1 MNKYIFFRTD
11 RIGDFLL
18 SAVLIK
24 SIKRNDPSSHIT
36 VVSSKK
42 NYNFIKD
49 INFVDTTIIYP
60 EKVIDRLKFF
70 FTLINKKY
78 FFSCVLDGKKRSIYA
93 NILIR
98 AKIKIACTNK
108 IFFMFIFYFF
118 FKKILIDSDHFTKID
133 EIKSILKIL
142 NFNYEDNDLNIL
154 TERKYNQSNVTE
166 FLSNKEN
173 FILFHFDEKWIYK
186 QYLKSYIT
194 IEPNSYLDLI
204 NFFEKIANKTNN
216 NLIISS
222 GNRNNKFIEN
232 FKNDFSKINTNIY
245 NFNNSKVFFLNNLSM
260 KQLEF
265 VISKCST
272 IVSCHGAPTHIAG
285 AFNKKIIDIIDVSEK
300 LFFVKWS
307 AHFRKYEQLHRFEF
321 SKLSE
326 IILSKILNK

>member
-24 SIKRNDPSSHIT
+24 SVKRNDPNSHIT
-36 VVSSKK
+36 VVSSIK

-49 INFVDTTIIYP
+49 INFVDTTIVYP

-70 FTLINKKY
+70 FSLINNKY
-78 FFSCVLDGKKRSIYA
+78 FFSCVLDGKKRSIYS
-93 NILIR
+93 NLFIR
-98 AKIKIACTNK
+98 AKIKIACTYN
-108 IFFMFIFYFF
+108 IFFKFIFYFI
-118 FKKILIDSDHFTKID
+118 FKKILIDSDYPTKID

-142 NFNYEDNDLNIL
+142 NFNYEYNDLNIL
-154 TERKYNQSNVTE
+154 TERKYDQCNVAE

-186 QYLKSYIT
+186 QYLKSYIN
-194 IEPNSYLDLI
+194 IEPKSYLDLI
-204 NFFEKIANKTNN
+204 NFLERITNKTNN

-222 GNRNNKFIEN
+222 GNRNNKFIED
-232 FKNDFSKINTNIY
+232 FKNDFSVINTNIY
-245 NFNNSKVFFLNNLSM
+245 SFNNNKGYFLNNLSM
-260 KQLEF
+260 KQLEL

-272 IVSCHGAPTHIAG
+272 IITCHGAPTHIAA

-321 SKLSE
+321 SKLSK